1 MHDEQKILVEEDDRQ
16 KVIGA
21 WWDITERKK
30 ADIRIRKT
38 KEKLEKLQ
46 QASADLETCQSKED
60 VYTLA
65 IEVAEDILEFDWCV
79 INTPEKD
86 RLVTKKASGDYPEEE
101 SSYLLIEDSVAGT
114 AFLKNKSFLNPSIS
128 ELEEASPTHDDYRSG
143 ITVPIG
149 KFGVFQAI
157 SSEEDDFD
165 EDDLTIAELLMDH
178 VNEALN
184 RIEARETE
192 EFLHSMLRH
201 DLKNKSNIVQGYL
214 QLVEEHDLEEEVES
228 LIGKAIEAN
237 KEEKEMIEK
246 VRKLREVEELE
257 KESVDLVQVIEDVIE
272 ENRDIVED
280 FELEIETDLT
290 SCEIKGGPFLG
301 ELFEN
306 LVDNSIKH
314 SDGDLVKISIEEKEN
329 VVLCRVED
337 NGKGIPDEMKD
348 KIFERGFKKGENAGS
363 GLGMYLV
370 KEIVDG
376 YDGSIEVKDSELGGA
391 RFDVHLIRE
400 GEKEP
405 VEWGCEDR

>member
-1 MHDEQKILVEEDDRQ
+1 
-16 KVIGA
+16 
-21 WWDITERKK
+21 
-30 ADIRIRKT
+30 
-38 KEKLEKLQ
+38 
-46 QASADLETCQSKED
+46 
-60 VYTLA
+60 
-65 IEVAEDILEFDWCV
+65 
-79 INTPEKD
+79 
-86 RLVTKKASGDYPEEE
+86 
-101 SSYLLIEDSVAGT
+101 
-114 AFLKNKSFLNPSIS
+114 
-128 ELEEASPTHDDYRSG
+128 
-143 ITVPIG
+143 
-149 KFGVFQAI
+149 
-157 SSEEDDFD
+157 
-165 EDDLTIAELLMDH
+165 MDH